1 MRAVAAS
8 ALMRAAAVAAG
19 MSAAI
24 LPAAAE
30 TVAGG
35 YLGSA
40 WTRDSDVHVW
50 QPATSSDATFR
61 SVGWDGRSHES
72 PPYYGL
78 RVTHFL
84 ERFPQ
89 WGIGLDATHY
99 KVYART
105 DRAVGVNGTWDGA
118 PVDEVAPLDERVQ
131 RFDISHGVNYVGP
144 IVAYRWRLG
153 TRNRFPLGRW
163 NPYVGAG
170 PVYYVLHPENTI
182 NGVPSG
188 DGYEGSGW
196 GWQAFG
202 GISYRVTPSLSV
214 FGEARYSEGTAK
226 VSTGGGGRARTD
238 LETRHLIFGFGWSF

>member
-1 MRAVAAS
+1 MRESSIFAIFRAGVA
-8 ALMRAAAVAAG
+8 AAG
-19 MSAAI
+19 MIAAI

-40 WTRDSDVHVW
+40 WTRASDLHVW
-50 QPATSSDATFR
+50 QPATSSNASFR

-78 RVTHFL
+78 RVV
-84 ERFPQ
+84 RFPDRYPQ
-89 WGIGLDATHY
+89 WGFGLDATHY
-99 KVYART
+99 KVFART
-105 DRAVGVNGTWDGA
+105 ERAVGVAGTWDGA
-118 PVDEVAPLDERVQ
+118 TVDEVAPLDERVQ

-144 IVAYRWRLG
+144 IVVYRGRLG

-163 NPYVGAG
+163 NPYAGAG
-170 PVYYVLHPENTI
+170 PVYYVLHAENTV
-182 NGVPSG
+182 NGIPNG
-188 DGYEGSGW
+188 DAYEGSGW

-202 GISYRVTPSLSV
+202 GVSYRVTPSLSV
-214 FGEARYSEGTAK
+214 FGEARFSEGTAK

-238 LETRHLIFGFGWSF
+238 LETRHVIFGFGWSF